1 MRIDAFSHPW
11 SRRCDTGRGGG
22 VCFRARS
29 AIVCDQELTTG
40 RVNVFFLFTPTK
52 MDLKTTDWS
61 VFIMSVPYQLLF

>member
-40 RVNVFFLFTPTK
+40 RVNVFFLFAPTK

-61 VFIMSVPYQLLF
+61 VFIMSVPYQLF